1 MFTDSKSLSFL
12 PVLAPKIVLINYSLF
27 GSKTLLFL
35 GIIFGN
41 LFIAVRENAFILLL
55 FFSKH
60 GYFKQRQFKKVKIE
74 DIVPF
79 VSIHFFQSSI
89 QEMLSLH
96 YLQ

>member
-41 LFIAVRENAFILLL
+41 LFIAVREKGTSEKEDA
-55 FFSKH
+55 
-60 GYFKQRQFKKVKIE
+60 GVIE
-74 DIVPF
+74 G
-79 VSIHFFQSSI
+79 
-89 QEMLSLH
+89 LRSLMDPCFGGGRGDPEDGDV
-96 YLQ
+96 